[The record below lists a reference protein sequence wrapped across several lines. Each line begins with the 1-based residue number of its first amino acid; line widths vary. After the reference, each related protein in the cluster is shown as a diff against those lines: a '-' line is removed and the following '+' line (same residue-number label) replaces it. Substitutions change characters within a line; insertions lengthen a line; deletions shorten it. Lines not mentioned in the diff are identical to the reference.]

1 MAITPRGKFEPPYVG
16 SYAVQVWQCAKPV
29 FGEVS
34 PPLGGEGRVRGRVS
48 SIPST
53 HQ

>member
-1 MAITPRGKFEPPYVG
+1 MAITPRDQFEPPYVG
-16 SYAVQVWQCAKPV
+16 SYNQRVH
-29 FGEVS
+29 
-34 PPLGGEGRVRGRVS
+34 GEGRVRGRVS